1 MTKSERKSGT
11 TYGPPASFPDLN
23 IEVKQTV
30 PEEVLRL
37 IEEIEGRYPYKVH
50 VDPIERDSSSQPV
63 KAAVEPQTEAS
74 VVEKKEPEKSVDN
87 RKEPQEILE
96 VLEAPSEVEAEREP
110 EKTEIAEQ
118 SVDTVGTVKEPQ
130 EILEILEAPSEAA
143 ATEEPAAETV
153 VEGVKEEQL
162 RRQRRRRLRSSRS
175 RKRKRQRQST
185 SPPCWTT

>member
-1 MTKSERKSGT
+1 MSIEDVLSSWEEKKRETEAAIAKAAKRDEERKKERDYRATGQL
-11 TYGPPASFPDLN
+11 PDLN

-30 PEEVLRL
+30 PEEVFRL

-63 KAAVEPQTEAS
+63 KAAVEPQTKAS
-74 VVEKKEPEKSVDN
+74 VEKKKEPEKSVDN

-96 VLEAPSEVEAEREP
+96 ILEAPSEVETEREP

-118 SVDTVGTVKEPQ
+118 SVEVIFGTVKEPQ

-143 ATEEPAAETV
+143 ATEEPAAE
-153 VEGVKEEQL
+153 
-162 RRQRRRRLRSSRS
+162 S
-175 RKRKRQRQST
+175 
-185 SPPCWTT
+185 

>member
-1 MTKSERKSGT
+1 M
-11 TYGPPASFPDLN
+11 
-23 IEVKQTV
+23 
-30 PEEVLRL
+30 
-37 IEEIEGRYPYKVH
+37 
-50 VDPIERDSSSQPV
+50 
-63 KAAVEPQTEAS
+63 
-74 VVEKKEPEKSVDN
+74 DN

-96 VLEAPSEVEAEREP
+96 VLEAPSEVETECEP

-153 VEGVKEEQL
+153 VEGVKKNSL
-162 RRQRRRRLRSSRS
+162 RRQRRRRLRSSHS